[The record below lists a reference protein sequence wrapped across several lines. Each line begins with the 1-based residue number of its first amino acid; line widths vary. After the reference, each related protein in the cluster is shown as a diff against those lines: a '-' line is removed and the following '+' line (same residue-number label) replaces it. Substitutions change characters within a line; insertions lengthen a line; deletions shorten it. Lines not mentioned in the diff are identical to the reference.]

1 MIEQAT
7 VPLPYADRNT
17 DPPVLIH
24 LCTNLEYLAAI
35 VFAASP
41 AAILLAGDSEESVRG
56 VGDAHPEGDRVV
68 DETPR
73 RAGLGARA

>member
-17 DPPVLIH
+17 DPPVPIH

-41 AAILLAGDSEESVRG
+41 AAILLAGDSNESARG
-56 VGDAHPEGDRVV
+56 V
-68 DETPR
+68 
-73 RAGLGARA
+73 

>member
-17 DPPVLIH
+17 DPPVL
-24 LCTNLEYLAAI
+24 YLAAI

-41 AAILLAGDSEESVRG
+41 AAILLAGESNESARG
-56 VGDAHPEGDRVV
+56 V
-68 DETPR
+68 
-73 RAGLGARA
+73 